1 MKNLLLTASALL
13 ILISSPAWAFV
24 DAGCNA
30 PQHPS
35 DDDSVEVLLPGS
47 GLSPSARYFDNG
59 ETLVNTD
66 ELDDCFFKNGD
77 SEAAGPVFAGR

>member
-13 ILISSPAWAFV
+13 ILISCPAGAFV

>member
-1 MKNLLLTASALL
+1 MSN
-13 ILISSPAWAFV
+13 
-24 DAGCNA
+24 
-30 PQHPS
+30 
-35 DDDSVEVLLPGS
+35 SVEVLLPGS